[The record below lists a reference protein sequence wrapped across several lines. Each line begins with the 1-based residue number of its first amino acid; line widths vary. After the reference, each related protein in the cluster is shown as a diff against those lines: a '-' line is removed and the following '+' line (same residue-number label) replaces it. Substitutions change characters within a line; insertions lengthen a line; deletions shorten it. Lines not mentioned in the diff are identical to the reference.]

1 MKHCNFILSYCLE
14 HKILN
19 PILIFVNYSQNQS
32 TLSLYRVRDRIEVQL
47 KETSRRHHPLIPVIS
62 VQSSNYFAQSAMWR
76 SLHSLQISPS
86 RYPCSRC
93 STTATIISGGTTRRG
108 NSNYTLTVWKRWL
121 KQTEGRPLYYLTLHL
136 FSSPI
141 SSNNLPQFLS
151 PAQSL
156 LKILSLF
163 SSVSNYLHL
172 LSGHLRIKTW
182 WDHSQGAT
190 PDLTI
195 SFTLFCCCLHPV
207 NYTKCLSS
215 ESHGRLHR
223 YLFHFDFHEARQLP
237 LPRLISSVLSVL
249 TI

>member
-1 MKHCNFILSYCLE
+1 M
-14 HKILN
+14 
-19 PILIFVNYSQNQS
+19 
-32 TLSLYRVRDRIEVQL
+32 QL

-62 VQSSNYFAQSAMWR
+62 AQSSNCYAQSAMWS

-141 SSNNLPQFLS
+141 SSNHLPPFLS

-156 LKILSLF
+156 LKKLSLF

-190 PDLTI
+190 PDLTF
-195 SFTLFCCCLHPV
+195 SLFCCCLRPV

-215 ESHGRLHR
+215 ESRGQLQSYFILNFMKQGNCLFPNWSLLSCQSLQSRLSAWR
-223 YLFHFDFHEARQLP
+223 C
-237 LPRLISSVLSVL
+237 LSVPAEEIDWIKPFL
-249 TI
+249 SEP

>member
-1 MKHCNFILSYCLE
+1 M
-14 HKILN
+14 
-19 PILIFVNYSQNQS
+19 
-32 TLSLYRVRDRIEVQL
+32 QL
-47 KETSRRHHPLIPVIS
+47 KDTSRRHHPLIPVIS
-62 VQSSNYFAQSAMWR
+62 VQSSNCFAQSAMWR
-76 SLHSLQISPS
+76 SLHNVQISPS

-93 STTATIISGGTTRRG
+93 STTATIISGGTTWRG

-141 SSNNLPQFLS
+141 SSNHLLPFLS

-156 LKILSLF
+156 LKKLSLF

-190 PDLTI
+190 TDLTI
-195 SFTLFCCCLHPV
+195 SFTLFCCCLRPV

-215 ESHGRLHR
+215 ESRGQLQSYFILIFMKQGNCLFPNWFLLSCQSLQSRLSAWR
-223 YLFHFDFHEARQLP
+223 C
-237 LPRLISSVLSVL
+237 LSVPAEEIDWIKPFL
-249 TI
+249 SET